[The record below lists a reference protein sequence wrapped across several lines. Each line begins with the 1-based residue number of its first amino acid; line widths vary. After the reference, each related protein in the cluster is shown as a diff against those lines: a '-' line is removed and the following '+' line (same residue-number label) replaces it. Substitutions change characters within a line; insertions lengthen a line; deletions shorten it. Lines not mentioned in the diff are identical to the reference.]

1 MHRSGLLSALVEC
14 LVSLSVFVPP
24 LPLLPFCL
32 FIVLALYI
40 FIHSSHIAASFESS
54 VLRLCLFILFVIISG
69 LSLQS
74 LSLSSSSSSSSIIV
88 SPQPCLNRDKT
99 PSTQSSCPFIN
110 SLSLSIS
117 QSVHGDNLHLSLFVS
132 ARIRHHLSG
141 GSSAQQ
147 EGLSARSN
155 DIPHLR

>member
-40 FIHSSHIAASFESS
+40 FIHSSHILHLSSRVSFAFAS
-54 VLRLCLFILFVIISG
+54 
-69 LSLQS
+69 LSFSLSYLVPPLQS
-74 LSLSSSSSSSSIIV
+74 LLSPIIV
-88 SPQPCLNRDKT
+88 SPQPCLNRGKT
-99 PSTQSSCPFIN
+99 PSTQSSCPFITP
-110 SLSLSIS
+110 SITLSVSQFTVIIS
-117 QSVHGDNLHLSLFVS
+117 PFLLRLCPHPSFL
-132 ARIRHHLSG
+132 R